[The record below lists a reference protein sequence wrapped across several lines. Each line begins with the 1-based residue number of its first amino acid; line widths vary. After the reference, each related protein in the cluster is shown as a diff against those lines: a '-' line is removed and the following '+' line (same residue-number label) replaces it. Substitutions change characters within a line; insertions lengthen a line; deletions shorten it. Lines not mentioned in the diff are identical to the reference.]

1 MHDLM
6 QAVVILS
13 SLGVGLLVAAIILAL
28 LSGILA

>member
-13 SLGVGLLVAAIILAL
+13 GIGVGLLVAAIILAL
-28 LSGILA
+28 LSGILG